1 MTVLH
6 TKSKE
11 SACEFK
17 HLENLLQPNYEIS
30 KIKADIYTHTHTYV
44 K

>member
-1 MTVLH
+1 VTVLH
-6 TKSKE
+6 NKSKE

-17 HLENLLQPNYEIS
+17 YLENLQWPNCEIS